1 MRQPPMY
8 FRLGGGTL
16 CGISKPGEIVWSRFF
31 IEDGKLKLDIG
42 RGKAIKLP
50 TKAAEL
56 DPMLDAYI
64 AKYGD
69 KVNAEVD
76 RRMAEAQTIK
86 AESED
91 FDLQSLL
98 A

>member
-1 MRQPPMY
+1 MAGTIATGTRGPRTVGREKVLYEVAEFFLRQA
-8 FRLGGGTL
+8 
-16 CGISKPGEIVWSRFF
+16 IA
-31 IEDGKLKLDIG
+31 
-42 RGKAIKLP
+42 GKAIKLP

-86 AESED
+86 AESAA
-91 FDLQSLL
+91 FALTSLL
-98 A
+98 D